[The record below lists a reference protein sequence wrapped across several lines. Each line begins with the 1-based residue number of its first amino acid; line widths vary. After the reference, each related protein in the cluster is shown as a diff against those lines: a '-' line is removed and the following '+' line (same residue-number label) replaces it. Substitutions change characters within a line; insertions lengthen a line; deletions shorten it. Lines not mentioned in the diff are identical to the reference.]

1 MVINKRQLLG
11 IRCYSLKSKLIFLM
25 ENLSSSDKY
34 SEFSS
39 FKWAQR
45 SNGWNEDHFVDS
57 ITGPH
62 LSRRQNIRAFG
73 HSTVS
78 SLPQNRAFICFTSHW
93 MYPMYGYSH
102 THTHIYVYESG
113 KWSKRGLRIRKSD
126 RKWRLLRVETDLLL
140 VI

>member
-1 MVINKRQLLG
+1 MMINKRQLLG
-11 IRCYSLKSKLIFLM
+11 IRCYSLKSKLILLM

-78 SLPQNRAFICFTSHW
+78 SLPQNRAFIFFTSHW
-93 MYPMYGYSH
+93 MYPMNWYFSTLHMYSIQH
-102 THTHIYVYESG
+102 FFQHLIFE
-113 KWSKRGLRIRKSD
+113 
-126 RKWRLLRVETDLLL
+126 RLVRV
-140 VI
+140 